1 MSEQPD
7 DDGDQGGQDGQ
18 PTGGQPQRGQP
29 QGSQPRGSQP
39 QGGQPRGGQPQG
51 RQPAGRQPQGQPAAG
66 AAGGH
71 PPRQTASQ
79 TLGYEQQQL
88 VEFARFGALLYGITA
103 LGLFVTQF
111 LVLSLAG
118 NQSTAGGANFSGF
131 GLAGEELF
139 VSAVS
144 SYNLILTLT
153 PLIAVAI
160 AFYYYRDTSV
170 SGPSYTPALVAT
182 VAGTALATVVLLL
195 FMTVFAPGGFD
206 VSFGDELTAI
216 IGGLIGTAV
225 TAGLVGYV
233 FDEFL

>member
-1 MSEQPD
+1 
-7 DDGDQGGQDGQ
+7 
-18 PTGGQPQRGQP
+18 
-29 QGSQPRGSQP
+29 
-39 QGGQPRGGQPQG
+39 
-51 RQPAGRQPQGQPAAG
+51 
-66 AAGGH
+66 
-71 PPRQTASQ
+71 
-79 TLGYEQQQL
+79 
-88 VEFARFGALLYGITA
+88 LYGITA

-118 NQSTAGGANFSGF
+118 DQSTASGAPLSGF

-153 PLIAVAI
+153 PLVAVAI

-195 FMTVFAPGGFD
+195 FMTVFAPEGFD
-206 VSFGDELTAI
+206 VSFGDEFTAI

-233 FDEFL
+233 FDEYL

>member
-18 PTGGQPQRGQP
+18 PTGGQPQG
-29 QGSQPRGSQP
+29 GQP

-51 RQPAGRQPQGQPAAG
+51 GRPTGRQPTAG

-71 PPRQTASQ
+71 PPQQTASQ

-111 LVLSLAG
+111 FVLSLAG
-118 NQSTAGGANFSGF
+118 DRSVAGGSSFAGF
-131 GLAGEELF
+131 GLEGEELF
-139 VSAVS
+139 VSAVA

-170 SGPSYTPALVAT
+170 SGPSYTPALTAT
-182 VAGTALATVVLLL
+182 LAGTALATVVLLL
-195 FMTVFAPGGFD
+195 LMTVFTPEGAE
-206 VSFGDELTAI
+206 VNFGDELTAI